1 MAPRETSSRP
11 HNHDAN
17 KKPRIHRS
25 NDGDS
30 KTTKKNRTHHSIAAL
45 QQPKLA
51 QSNSSGLS
59 INDLKRR
66 IRDVKRLLSRAN
78 LSPEARIIQERALK
92 GYEKDLKDEQDRRQR
107 SEMIKKYH
115 FVRFLGK
122 LKWSSWFC
130 AAAGG

>member
-1 MAPRETSSRP
+1 MAPKEKSSRFHP
-11 HNHDAN
+11 YDAN

-25 NDGDS
+25 NDSDNT
-30 KTTKKNRTHHSIAAL
+30 TTKKLQSHSSIAAL

-51 QSNSSGLS
+51 QHNSSGLS
-59 INDLKRR
+59 VNDLKRR

-122 LKWSSWFC
+122 
-130 AAAGG
+130 